1 MHDNIERI
9 KKLLFGTTDPK
20 FNFIK
25 EAKEYMAA
33 FPLIAQALVDE
44 SGKKIQLRPYRG
56 GLGATDGKTIY
67 IMPTPMPKDKSDVKS
82 FLIFM
87 ALKMGLIHHEIGHVN
102 HTDFTTKRTR
112 DAFQSHLEGIIE
124 DIRQELLHMA
134 KFQNARKYLDCL
146 ELAMMEMGLTELPD
160 ANADTPSIQVF
171 TSWFYYK
178 LRYEVSRQ
186 LYFKPYL
193 DAAEPIF
200 EETFGPAIR
209 PELELHI
216 AKVPLLKSTQD
227 AADLAEDIRALV
239 LQELK
244 AQQKKQRQ
252 QQRKQQ
258 NQQSQPSQGD
268 DSQPAPNGAQDDA
281 SDPQDQDG
289 SQQGQSQPDPNQ
301 TDDGSSTGPKQQQ
314 AKDDQNDPTQSNGQD
329 GDDQQP
335 QDQQDPL
342 SQTLQNLKDMLNGD
356 GADQAIGDKDE
367 MVQQALQSL
376 AEQLLQQG
384 AVSFDEDYE
393 SMAATDV
400 TPDTGTL
407 RTQNQ
412 PTVADAVGVVSRLS
426 SQLRKQLQAQSM
438 DKVSRGVRGNKIDTK
453 ALLRVPMG
461 DARIFKRIS
470 RAKKLETAVCIMTD
484 ISGSMD
490 GKKIRLANQAIYATA
505 CAIERLPDCKV
516 AVGTFPFR
524 QMVLPFGM
532 RASKNIKRF
541 MLSTGGSTP
550 MDEGVT
556 MGFRLLQKCKEPRKV
571 MFVVTDGEPDDVA
584 QTKNALLASR
594 LLGIEVY
601 AVGIETMSVKNVFEN
616 WSVIQN
622 INDLPKVVF
631 DMLNGKQFI
640 EAA

>member
-25 EAKEYMAA
+25 EAKQYMAA

-44 SGKKIQLRPYRG
+44 SGKKIQLKSYRG
-56 GLGATDGKTIY
+56 GLGATDGKTIF
-67 IMPTPMPKDKSDVKS
+67 IMNTPMPQDKSDIKS
-82 FLIFM
+82 FLLFM
-87 ALKMGLIHHEIGHVN
+87 ALKMGLIHHEIGHIN

-112 DAFQSHLEGIIE
+112 DPFQSHLEGIIE

-134 KFQNARKYLDCL
+134 KFHNARKYLDAL
-146 ELAMMEMGLTELPD
+146 ELAMMEMGLTALPS
-160 ANADTPSIQVF
+160 ADDDIPSIQVF

-178 LRYEVSRQ
+178 LRYEVSHQ

-193 DAAEPIF
+193 DAIEPKF
-200 EETFGPAIR
+200 EETFGLGIR

-216 AKVPLLKSTQD
+216 AKVVSLKSTQE
-227 AADLAEDIRALV
+227 ASDLAEDIRALV
-239 LQELK
+239 VQELK

-258 NQQSQPSQGD
+258 NQQSQPSQGSSSQPSPDGDQD
-268 DSQPAPNGAQDDA
+268 DSA
-281 SDPQDQDG
+281 DPQDQGNPD
-289 SQQGQSQPDPNQ
+289 QGQSQPGQNQ
-301 TDDGSSTGPKQQQ
+301 ADDSSGSGPKQNTAQ
-314 AKDDQNDPTQSNGQD
+314 DDQNDPGQPQ
-329 GDDQQP
+329 GQGSDDQQS

-342 SQTLQNLKDMLNGD
+342 SQTLQNLSDMLKGD
-356 GADQAIGDKDE
+356 GADQAIGDKDD
-367 MVQQALQSL
+367 MVRQALQSL
-376 AEQLLQQG
+376 AEQLLNDG
-384 AVSFDEDYE
+384 AENFVEDFE
-393 SMAATDV
+393 SMNATDV
-400 TPDTGTL
+400 TPQTGELHTEK
-407 RTQNQ
+407 Q
-412 PTVADAVGVVSRLS
+412 PSVADAVGVVSRLS

-438 DKVSRGVRGNKIDTK
+438 DKTARGTRGNKIDAK

-461 DARIFKRIS
+461 DARIFKRIN
-470 RAKKLETAVCIMTD
+470 RAQKLETAVCIMAD
-484 ISGSMD
+484 ISGSMG
-490 GKKIRLANQAIYATA
+490 GKKIKLANQAIYATA

-524 QMVLPFGM
+524 QVVLPFGM
-532 RASKNIKRF
+532 RASKNINRF
-541 MLSTGGSTP
+541 MLSVGGSTP

-556 MGFRLLQKCKEPRKV
+556 MGFRMLQKRKESRKV
-571 MFVVTDGEPDDVA
+571 MFVVTDGEPDNMA

-601 AVGIETMSVKNVFEN
+601 AIGIETMSVKCVFEN

-622 INDLPKVVF
+622 INELPKVVF
-631 DMLNGKQFI
+631 DMLNGKEFI
-640 EAA
+640 SAA